1 MKKYG
6 MLTKESRTLFIS
18 LAQERGHTHNEAI
31 QVCITLAMEL
41 EAQDMGDDI
50 SDFLFFL
57 LGLSLALICLCWASF
72 LCVCF
77 FLFGIQMFMHYLL
90 KKYIY

>member
-1 MKKYG
+1 

-18 LAQERGHTHNEAI
+18 LAQERDHTYNEAI

-41 EAQDMGDDI
+41 EAQDIGDDI

-57 LGLSLALICLCWASF
+57 LGLSLALICLCWTSF
-72 LCVCF
+72 LFVWLVGF
-77 FLFGIQMFMHYLL
+77 SLL
-90 KKYIY
+90 ESKCLCIIF

>member
-1 MKKYG
+1 
-6 MLTKESRTLFIS
+6 MLVNEEIWDAHQGKRTLFIS
-18 LAQERGHTHNEAI
+18 LAQERGHTHNEAV
-31 QVCITLAMEL
+31 QVCITLAMGL

-72 LCVCF
+72 CLFVFSFLESKCLCIIF
-77 FLFGIQMFMHYLL
+77 
-90 KKYIY
+90 